1 MTYDYGMSVQAIA
14 KKTGTSP
21 YMVQRSLDNTRRKYP
36 ELCRKGG
43 SGSAAE
49 EFERSYQCHPKEPEP
64 MEKGF
69 SSEAWDALLD
79 KRTKATSPAA
89 VVECLKTG
97 MTVEA
102 TARHLGIRQS
112 AVESIAAQVHD
123 LGRQPQALLGAWRTG
138 STLKDLADKYSMT
151 VFDIWRDIDREILNG
166 CIRDRR
172 GISKLTY
179 SDVQALCQ
187 RYPSPV
193 TVMMQEHNASRPEAE
208 ERVALARD
216 YNKSVRSKLDRAE
229 ADKRQR
235 NLILRESASPLF
247 TAKEQRMLK
256 YFDDGLWTSDIAER
270 MQMKD
275 DDVFDTLCGLIRRR
289 DCLLEPLTP
298 IELKIL
304 DRWDKGMSTAD
315 IAANL
320 HLEVAGLQTLIVT
333 LLQQRRALA
342 DAKASDAGDT
352 RTIAERMFDHDIAAL
367 NKSIKD
373 TAQEV
378 RVMIRGAGLGKP
390 KKFRDPLKEART
402 EDEQHILSIVDE
414 MINDREFYESLMPVL
429 GKLRAEFK
437 STRNYGQD
445 GGGFAYYGCVKR
457 WIERRYPLR
466 GDSLWIEYEYG
477 PVRIKDTWYNRICEH
492 VCSHY
497 RDHVAGKHWNPE
509 PWEIVD
515 ITSAS
520 IRLRDSG
527 NARHAIKLLMDGRVN
542 FKGMSYA
549 VKMLGRSGQRVSEDS
564 VRGRIAEAW
573 AGGAWQTVYEVVDGE
588 WKQTGAMHR
597 DEALSCARAVR
608 DAFEIKYLGAALE
621 GRPEVKTEFT
631 TGIPRFGGG
640 EASTTSA
647 EGDTNMS
654 ELTYNRAKVIET
666 GKANLDAHTKALA
679 AATEAA
685 AAAIKAYTEKVAP
698 ALVRGE
704 QPEAKAPEIKV
715 IADQTKTYEKH
726 LRQLEHLSGDTVPS
740 TAAVD
745 FLLKDPEEVNR
756 GVETEITLGV
766 E

>member
-1 MTYDYGMSVQAIA
+1 
-14 KKTGTSP
+14 
-21 YMVQRSLDNTRRKYP
+21 
-36 ELCRKGG
+36 
-43 SGSAAE
+43 
-49 EFERSYQCHPKEPEP
+49 

-69 SSEAWDALLD
+69 SSEAWDALAD

-97 MTVEA
+97 MTAEA

-112 AVESIAAQVHD
+112 VIESIAAQVHD

-138 STLKDLADKYSMT
+138 STLKDLSDKYSMT
-151 VFDIWRDIDREILNG
+151 VFDIWRAIDREILNG

-187 RYPSPV
+187 RHPSAV

-216 YNKSVRSKLDRAE
+216 YNKSVRSKRDSAK

-235 NLILRESASPLF
+235 NLILSESASPLF

-256 YFDDGLWTSDIAER
+256 YFDDGLWTSDITER
-270 MQMKD
+270 MRMKD
-275 DDVFDTLCGLIRRR
+275 DGVFDTLCGLIRRR
-289 DCLLEPLTP
+289 DALLEPLTP

-333 LLQQRRALA
+333 LLRQRRALA
-342 DAKASDAGDT
+342 DAKPSDTGDT
-352 RTIAERMFDHDIAAL
+352 RTSAERIFDHDITAL
-367 NKSIKD
+367 NKSIKG

-378 RVMIRGAGLGKP
+378 RVMIR
-390 KKFRDPLKEART
+390 
-402 EDEQHILSIVDE
+402 
-414 MINDREFYESLMPVL
+414 
-429 GKLRAEFK
+429 
-437 STRNYGQD
+437 
-445 GGGFAYYGCVKR
+445 
-457 WIERRYPLR
+457 
-466 GDSLWIEYEYG
+466 
-477 PVRIKDTWYNRICEH
+477 
-492 VCSHY
+492 
-497 RDHVAGKHWNPE
+497 
-509 PWEIVD
+509 
-515 ITSAS
+515 
-520 IRLRDSG
+520 
-527 NARHAIKLLMDGRVN
+527 
-542 FKGMSYA
+542 
-549 VKMLGRSGQRVSEDS
+549 
-564 VRGRIAEAW
+564 
-573 AGGAWQTVYEVVDGE
+573 
-588 WKQTGAMHR
+588 
-597 DEALSCARAVR
+597 
-608 DAFEIKYLGAALE
+608 GAALE

-654 ELTYNRAKVIET
+654 ELTYNRARVIET

-679 AATEAA
+679 ATTEAA
-685 AAAIKAYTEKVAP
+685 AAAIKAYTAKVAP

-704 QPEAKAPEIKV
+704 QPETKAPEIKV

-740 TAAVD
+740 TPAVD

-756 GVETEITLGV
+756 GVETVVTLSV
-766 E
+766 D